1 VNEVAQLALWLKT
14 AFEQRKTQR
23 IILLDFQAQY
33 EVITVDWEKVAESIL
48 ERERSASRKA

>member
-1 VNEVAQLALWLKT
+1 MNEVAQLALWLKT